1 LTARLSR
8 EEERERERERE
19 RRGEERNFR
28 EKEDSLGA
36 RGGTETPAERRLGKE
51 DKREREREQERDG
64 SACLQR
70 GEIKD
75 KRA

>member
-8 EEERERERERE
+8 EEERERERERK

-36 RGGTETPAERRLGKE
+36 RGGTETPAERRLGEE
-51 DKREREREQERDG
+51 DKRERESKRGTVQLVF
-64 SACLQR
+64 SAAR
-70 GEIKD
+70 
-75 KRA
+75 